1 MTGQLKFVGNFPH
14 RLTVSPALAQE
25 HDRIF
30 LFHFRLNG
38 SSLSTQQFVHVRGHA
53 SLTPGIFLHR
63 DLLLFLFTQSH
74 DFRFVRSTP
83 SESTFV
89 TLNFTLES
97 LQIAK
102 QRCRDIEEKISNVIR
117 I

>member
-1 MTGQLKFVGNFPH
+1 MLPPIKLIVRAFK
-14 RLTVSPALAQE
+14 
-25 HDRIF
+25 
-30 LFHFRLNG
+30 
-38 SSLSTQQFVHVRGHA
+38 QFVHVTGHA

-63 DLLLFLFTQSH
+63 DFVNLFFTHSH
-74 DFRFVRSTP
+74 VFCFVRSTP

-89 TLNFTLES
+89 TLNVPVES

-102 QRCRDIEEKISNVIR
+102 QRCRDIEEKINDVIK